1 MGERKKLNE
10 KTNSKS
16 TGKGFLLTN
25 VRAPEYRHRPV
36 WITNI
41 AELNC
46 RLFRTYRNAG
56 KFKFQMVGLYE
67 YFPR

>member
-46 RLFRTYRNAG
+46 RLFRTLSKCWEIQVSNG
-56 KFKFQMVGLYE
+56 GTL
-67 YFPR
+67 

>member
-1 MGERKKLNE
+1 MGERKKPNE

-16 TGKGFLLTN
+16 TGKGFLLTK
-25 VRAPEYRHRPV
+25 VRAPEYRHRHA

-41 AELNC
+41 AVLNC
-46 RLFRTYRNAG
+46 RLFRTLS
-56 KFKFQMVGLYE
+56 KCWEFKFQMVGLYE